1 MVVVEVVAAVLVV
14 VVGALVVV
22 EVLVVVVVDVEVVPV
37 VVLGVGTGTRTVAR
51 KRLFIVSGGSAQS
64 TSWMRLAYTVIRQTV
79 PGASVRLGVSVNLDA
94 GERLDENL
102 SACPLGHA
110 NLNDRRVAR
119 TRSLKRTVSTPPDAI
134 DTERTRG
141 ARSAEAEGMKAF
153 NHEAPVAAVTPA
165 ASKSGA
171 ASATATTVPQ
181 LLRTEN
187 PFGNDG
193 TSLKPGPDE
202 ARGQT

>member
-1 MVVVEVVAAVLVV
+1 
-14 VVGALVVV
+14 
-22 EVLVVVVVDVEVVPV
+22 
-37 VVLGVGTGTRTVAR
+37 
-51 KRLFIVSGGSAQS
+51 
-64 TSWMRLAYTVIRQTV
+64 VILQTV
-79 PGASVRLGVSVNLDA
+79 PGARVRRGVSVNLDA

-102 SACPLGHA
+102 SARPAGQA

-134 DTERTRG
+134 DTDLTRG

-153 NHEAPVAAVTPA
+153 NHEAPVAADTPA

-171 ASATATTVPQ
+171 ASATTTTVPQ

-193 TSLKPGPDE
+193 VSLKPGPDD
-202 ARGQT
+202 APDRQA